1 MMLRK
6 FLVMTFIVLTA
17 LAGCNNNDD
26 QAAQPRIGEM
36 DGNVNQGDNGMNP
49 TNVTQQ
55 YDHPY
60 NHNYNGDF
68 TGAENTSVENE
79 TRSAQQTASRA
90 SEAAEKVAG
99 VRRAVSV
106 VQGMDIVIGIEADN
120 SGDKRALEQ
129 KVKQAV
135 SKSEQGYN
143 VYVSADEELSERIRN
158 LFTNMNNVKTSN
170 VSSGIGEI
178 IYDIGRLNGR

>member
-1 MMLRK
+1 MRRK
-6 FLVMTFIVLTA
+6 LLVTTFIVLTA
-17 LAGCNNNDD
+17 LSGCNNNGD

-36 DGNVNQGDNGMNP
+36 DGNVNHGDKGMDV
-49 TNVTQQ
+49 TNVTQR
-55 YDHPY
+55 YDNPY

-68 TGAENTSVENE
+68 TGAENSSVTNDI
-79 TRSAQQTASRA
+79 RSAQQTGARA

-120 SGDKRALEQ
+120 SGDMQALEQ

-143 VYVSADEELSERIRN
+143 VYVTGDEKLSERVRN
-158 LFTNMNNVKTSN
+158 LFTNMNNVKTSH
-170 VSSGIGEI
+170 VSPGIGEI
-178 IYDIGRLNGR
+178 IYDIGRMNGR